1 MLSCSACCRG
11 VVVAAAAGVFRVVVV
26 VVMLASRQCARRCCA
41 RGYGSKGQWLA
52 TGCCVVRLCCGRD
65 ACQVGAGSVGRVPV
79 LCVREWVGGWCG
91 SSWVNQPR
99 AGLGPAAVAV
109 CRDGGE

>member
-1 MLSCSACCRG
+1 MVAWLVAWLRVVLWLLARADC
-11 VVVAAAAGVFRVVVV
+11 VVAVRAGMVEAKDSDLWL
-26 VVMLASRQCARRCCA
+26 LAVRCA
-41 RGYGSKGQWLA
+41 
-52 TGCCVVRLCCGRD
+52 VRLCCGRD
-65 ACQVGAGSVGRVPV
+65 ECQVGAGSVGRVPV
-79 LCVREWVGGWCG
+79 LCVRQWVGGRCG